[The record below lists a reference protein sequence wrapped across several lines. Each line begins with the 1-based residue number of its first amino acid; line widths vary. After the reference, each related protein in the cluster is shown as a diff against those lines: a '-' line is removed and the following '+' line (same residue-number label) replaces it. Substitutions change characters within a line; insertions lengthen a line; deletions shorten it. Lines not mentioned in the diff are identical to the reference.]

1 LNQIIPP
8 KKHRYNLRG
17 DVDVFAALGELQA
30 IFGIQIAQLCVK
42 YSIDIEEEIATLL
55 PVQDEEK

>member
-8 KKHRYNLRG
+8 KKHRYNLIG

-30 IFGIQIAQLCVK
+30 IFNIQIAQLCVK
-42 YSIDIEEEIATLL
+42 YGIDIEEEIATLL